1 MSLNF
6 NKGLFDAFGA
16 GSGFQSATT
25 GKATAANSQA
35 NQLILRLNNYLP
47 SDPPPVI
54 PSTEILPDESKVRN
68 CQIALGNYGQGANN
82 LNAHVSARLDTL
94 INDMQVAS
102 AVKEVDSY
110 ISNVPASCT
119 NINTIAGTLDG
130 TTDSLLE
137 AASTSMDELDQ
148 GITNYD
154 ANILSLEEFE
164 ALLDKVTAE
173 LASSLAGI
181 VGMISNEVIM
191 LDKMY
196 KQHMQMAK
204 SMGFSAL
211 LDDPCVRPLLV
222 GLANPEITQVLL
234 SDFEVGDLLERK

>member
-16 GSGFQSATT
+16 GSGFESATM

-47 SDPPPVI
+47 PDPPPAI
-54 PSTEILPDESKVRN
+54 PSTEVLPDETKVKN
-68 CQIALGNYGQGANN
+68 CQTALGNYGQGANN
-82 LNAHVSARLDTL
+82 LNAHVSARLDNL

-130 TTDSLLE
+130 ATDFLLE

-154 ANILSLEEFE
+154 AGTITLEAFE
-164 ALLDKVTAE
+164 ALLDRVTAE

-211 LDDPCVRPLLV
+211 LDDPCVRPFLV
-222 GLANPEITQVLL
+222 GLANPEITRVLTD
-234 SDFEVGDLLERK
+234 DFEVEGLAE